1 MLLARKMSA
10 LHGILLGHQDWHV
23 VFASKPDVFPLVR
36 VVIWKRSFRKFQTQT
51 PKMRKETTGIADAGN
66 GPQSGADKRRE
77 RPLAGIIQE
86 VDRIIT

>member
-36 VVIWKRSFRKFQTQT
+36 VVIWKRSFREFQTQT

-66 GPQSGADKRRE
+66 GPQWATGKRRE